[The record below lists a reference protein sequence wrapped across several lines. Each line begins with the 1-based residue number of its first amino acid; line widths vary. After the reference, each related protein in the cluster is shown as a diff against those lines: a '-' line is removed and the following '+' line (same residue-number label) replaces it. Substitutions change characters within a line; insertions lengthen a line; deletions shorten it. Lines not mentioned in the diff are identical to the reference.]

1 MRCVIANIFRYML
14 DSDAQPPCY
23 RLRPISCNIP
33 GFNESSLEDREK
45 AFQEWAHEIDKMLAV
60 LINVFSM
67 ELRDTYLTTV
77 VEQVSIFFSGKKSQ
91 C

>member
-1 MRCVIANIFRYML
+1 ML